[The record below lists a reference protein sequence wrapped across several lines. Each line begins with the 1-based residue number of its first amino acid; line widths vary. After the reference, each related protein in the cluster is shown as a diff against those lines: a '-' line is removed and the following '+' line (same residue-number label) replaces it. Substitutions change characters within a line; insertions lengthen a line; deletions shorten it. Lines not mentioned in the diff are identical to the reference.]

1 MDHLYNPG
9 DRHFGGFPVFRLQ
22 RRSGPTGR
30 AWATVPNCRQ
40 PGQHHDPGCPQRYE
54 RFTRCFSCEEE
65 STYKGDKVWY
75 DRCNFSKGLVHCVLI
90 NYPAR
95 EERAW
100 DDIVT
105 RISLSLSGK

>member
-1 MDHLYNPG
+1 MSNWSEFSSSASDFDSKATMALW
-9 DRHFGGFPVFRLQ
+9 
-22 RRSGPTGR
+22 RSC
-30 AWATVPNCRQ
+30 WA
-40 PGQHHDPGCPQRYE
+40 
-54 RFTRCFSCEEE
+54 RFLG
-65 STYKGDKVWY
+65 GDKVWY
-75 DRCNFSKGLVHCVLI
+75 DRCNFSRGLVHCVLI